1 MYVPRHFQFE
11 GYAEK
16 IAFMQ
21 QYSFAT
27 IVSIKNGIPIATQ
40 LPFHIRM
47 DKDQLILT
55 SHFARA
61 NEQADYIKNSPSLVI
76 FSEPHA
82 YISPQHYDKEE
93 SVPTWDYI
101 AVHAYG
107 LASIL
112 TDEQAKNKVLEQMI
126 LSYDEAYLT
135 QWNELSDRFKS
146 GMMRGIVAFELVVT
160 DLQGQKKLSQNKS
173 ETERQRISDFLKN
186 SDNELER
193 NIAAAMKNGS
203 ISSEKKMNTN
213 TDIEITQVKLTDID
227 LLQEIGKATF
237 IQTFS
242 DTNTEENMNTYLAEG
257 FSNEKLLSELCDNES
272 EFYFAVL
279 KNDVIGYLKVNTG
292 QAQTE
297 QQCPQALEIERIYV
311 LQEFHGRKVGQLL
324 FEKALALAQIKAAS
338 FIWLGVWEKN
348 LRAINFYQKNG
359 FVAFDQHIF
368 QLGDDKQIDIMMK
381 KNITA
386 LP

>member
-1 MYVPRHFQFE
+1 MYVPKHFQFK

-61 NEQADYIKNSPSLVI
+61 NEQADYIENSPSLVI

-82 YISPQHYDKEE
+82 YISPQHYDKME

-101 AVHAYG
+101 TVHAYG
-107 LASIL
+107 LTSIL
-112 TDEQAKNKVLEQMI
+112 TDEQAKNKILEQMI

-173 ETERQRISDFLKN
+173 ETERQRISDFLEN
-186 SDNELER
+186 SNRTHER
-193 NIAAAMKNGS
+193 DIAASMKNQS
-203 ISSEKKMNTN
+203 HE
-213 TDIEITQVKLTDID
+213 
-227 LLQEIGKATF
+227 
-237 IQTFS
+237 
-242 DTNTEENMNTYLAEG
+242 
-257 FSNEKLLSELCDNES
+257 
-272 EFYFAVL
+272 
-279 KNDVIGYLKVNTG
+279 
-292 QAQTE
+292 
-297 QQCPQALEIERIYV
+297 
-311 LQEFHGRKVGQLL
+311 
-324 FEKALALAQIKAAS
+324 
-338 FIWLGVWEKN
+338 
-348 LRAINFYQKNG
+348 
-359 FVAFDQHIF
+359 
-368 QLGDDKQIDIMMK
+368 
-381 KNITA
+381 
-386 LP
+386 